1 MAAKENSHT
10 FKKKTQKPVKIIFIL
25 LKPRALTTLTS
36 HSANTGLNARSL
48 YIMFDH
54 SLSLGHF

>member
-1 MAAKENSHT
+1 MAAKENSHI
-10 FKKKTQKPVKIIFIL
+10 FLKKPQKSVKITFIL
-25 LKPRALTTLTS
+25 PKPRALTTLTS
-36 HSANTGLNARSL
+36 QSANAGSNARFS